1 MRSRAACSTKGDDS
15 NASTSSGSG
24 GPAPASMAEALV
36 ASIDDT
42 NQLQTRLAAAIAA
55 EDYRLASL
63 LRDRLQ
69 EASALTTRLSPL

>member
-1 MRSRAACSTKGDDS
+1 
-15 NASTSSGSG
+15 
-24 GPAPASMAEALV
+24 MAEALV

-63 LRDRLQ
+63 LRDRLT
-69 EASALTTRLSPL
+69 EASAVTTPV